1 MDHAHYSN
9 RDAVTKITLFADGTA
24 IKMAPDHK
32 RILSEIGQSLE
43 TLDKKDH
50 PTYQHEERHLDLDNQ
65 RLKAKASH
73 IARKE
78 RLP

>member
-1 MDHAHYSN
+1 
-9 RDAVTKITLFADGTA
+9 
-24 IKMAPDHK
+24 MAPDHK
-32 RILSEIGQSLE
+32 RILSELGQSLD

-50 PTYQHEERHLDLDNQ
+50 ATYLHEERHLDLDNQ
-65 RLKAKASH
+65 RLKAKAASH